1 MDIREFSKLVGVS
14 TATVSRAFSG
24 RGRIN
29 LNTRQNVLEA
39 ARKHGFAPNIHAQR
53 LHSKQSGVIGVLYSF
68 SAEPIFDYY
77 NMELATEIAQA
88 ASRVG
93 YATQLELTDEPR
105 IKNQHVSSLVDGK
118 GVDGLILVA
127 DSEESAREFLGSA
140 PKCPCVVISTQL
152 WAKCAATGLV
162 HIDFRTGIGQA
173 LETLIADGHRR
184 IGFMRGFSEET
195 KAQAY
200 LEVMKRHGLPMRPE
214 WICDGPKTYEDGANG
229 MQGLLKSNVTAV
241 LCSTDILAL
250 GAMHAAIEKG
260 LRIPEDVSV
269 VGIDNLAFTPFT
281 TPALSSIG
289 VSRREI
295 GQAALELL
303 TRAIREN
310 GDSEKPV
317 RKRPHVQTVSTEFIP
332 RKSSGKFA
340 GARVG
345 RMGANL

>member
-29 LNTRQNVLEA
+29 LNTRQQVLEA

-88 ASRVG
+88 ASQLG

-127 DSEESAREFLGSA
+127 DSEQSASEFLGGA
-140 PKCPCVVISTQL
+140 PQCPCVVISTQL
-152 WAKCAATGLV
+152 WTRFTATGLV

-173 LETLIADGHRR
+173 MESLIADGHRR
-184 IGFMRGFSEET
+184 IGFVRGFSEET

-200 LEVMKRHGLPMRPE
+200 LEVMGRNGLPIQPE
-214 WICDGPKTYEDGANG
+214 WVCDGPKTYEDGANA
-229 MQGLLKSNVTAV
+229 MRGLLAASVTAV

-250 GAMHAAIEKG
+250 GAMHAAIERG

-289 VSRREI
+289 VSRRQI

-303 TRAIREN
+303 TRSIREN
-310 GDSEKPV
+310 GDAEKTLT
-317 RKRPHVQTVSTEFIP
+317 RPLIHTVSTEFIP
-332 RKSSGKFA
+332 RKSSGICHNRA
-340 GARVG
+340 SG
-345 RMGANL
+345 